1 MYNSLGSG
9 GSGEHETGATSTQS
23 EYANLYD
30 LRTYSSTS
38 NPLTLNSILHIKSRL
53 MANDM
58 ADTPKKNPDGELSS
72 EALAPTVT

>member
-9 GSGEHETGATSTQS
+9 GSGEHETGPTSTQS

-38 NPLTLNSILHIKSRL
+38 NPLPADKIYEILKLKTYSYQGKL
-53 MANDM
+53 F
-58 ADTPKKNPDGELSS
+58 
-72 EALAPTVT
+72 